1 MTFILSFRTIRNWPK
16 RKRSCSRRLG
26 ESERMNYRLMNL
38 HDIDAIV
45 DIEREAFTAPWS
57 AEAFRNELT
66 HNLFA
71 KYMVMELDEDV
82 IGYGGMWLIIDE
94 AHVTNIA
101 VRAEYQGKG
110 YGKSLLREM
119 MRTAYFLGA
128 RRMTLEVRV
137 SNERAQSLYRKMGFV
152 PSGVRPAYYS
162 DNLEDALIMWA
173 ELEPDSDD
181 HAEFAGAAEVEGE
194 RT

>member
-1 MTFILSFRTIRNWPK
+1 MVL
-16 RKRSCSRRLG
+16 
-26 ESERMNYRLMNL
+26 EYRLMNL
-38 HDIDAIV
+38 NDIAAIV
-45 DIEREAFTAPWS
+45 EIEREAFTAPWS

-66 HNLFA
+66 NNLFA
-71 KYMVMELDEDV
+71 KYMIMESEDGIV
-82 IGYGGMWLIIDE
+82 GYGGMWLIIDE

-101 VRAEYQGKG
+101 VRERFRGRG

-137 SNERAQSLYRKMGFV
+137 SNEIAQSLYRKMGFY
-152 PSGVRPAYYS
+152 PSGVRPEYYS

-173 ELEPDSDD
+173 DLVPEDD
-181 HAEFAGAAEVEGE
+181 EEAEYAGSEKREEA
-194 RT
+194 